1 MLGAE
6 NIEFKHL
13 INSSKLSAR
22 YGMLKFGVW
31 AKEEVEKDAV
41 SANLSHSLQP
51 G

>member
-13 INSSKLSAR
+13 TNSQNFQQDMACLS
-22 YGMLKFGVW
+22 W